1 MIAGAKSLR
10 RRCGKTFGMASQRKR
25 STRRWCGGEWQGLL
39 CCALLAGSTQHVVE
53 NIDKSVFARPD
64 PTRDAISDFVLR
76 VLGV

>member
-1 MIAGAKSLR
+1 MEKLLAWH
-10 RRCGKTFGMASQRKR
+10 RKESAR
-25 STRRWCGGEWQGLL
+25 PVDGVVVSGRACSLL
-39 CCALLAGSTQHVVE
+39 CCALLAGSTQHMVE